1 MSIFKPI
8 KRAMDLRVGK
18 KYIDVKHRRVVVVD
32 EVYVSRGCVECH
44 DVDDGEEIIW
54 LTFHEVHDCLRE
66 FNLSTLEL
74 RVLLTAS
81 MIEFIELMLS
91 ENYKG
96 GEDDD
101 DKHGKTTRTH

>member
-18 KYIDVKHRRVVVVD
+18 KYIDVKHRRVVVID

-44 DVDDGEEIIW
+44 DVDDEGEILW
-54 LTFHEVHDCLRE
+54 LTFREVHDCLRE

-96 GEDDD
+96 GEDKDE
-101 DKHGKTTRTH
+101 KGNRNLR